1 MPSLEDFFEEA
12 IEQAD
17 PSNMV
22 EEEYKYRD
30 LLIRSH
36 TWLNNAS
43 QWIRNN
49 KFFVVVPQ
57 SCA

>member
-1 MPSLEDFFEEA
+1 MPSLEDFFVEA

-30 LLIRSH
+30 LQIQSH
-36 TWLNNAS
+36 
-43 QWIRNN
+43 
-49 KFFVVVPQ
+49 K
-57 SCA
+57 